1 MLGNP
6 FVLGEHG
13 SRDEVVEKYRRWLWE
28 QIKEEGAVYREL
40 LRLKA
45 AAQKRELL
53 LVCWCKRPNKEVAC
67 HGDIIKQA
75 IEWLDRWER
84 GIPEPQAHSLIHDLP
99 SSVELPVEQLSFCE
113 HLTMSTEA
121 TSAPEEI
128 SDELAETAIGW
139 NAPVVLQNR
148 EATVPVQQSVDGT
161 PAQLMQDDIQPCLPS
176 VVEHSPRPESPS
188 DESDQNQQKPSVGS
202 RSLYRSF
209 HYRHETDLHPRLYE
223 AFCGQLLQRHPI
235 RWDQTPV
242 GCASK

>member
-1 MLGNP
+1 MQILVTNKRYDNRPGEYIGRPSVLGNP

-176 VVEHSPRPESPS
+176 VVEHSPPPRKPVRRVRSKSAKAKRRQPEPLPQLPLPS
-188 DESDQNQQKPSVGS
+188 
-202 RSLYRSF
+202 
-209 HYRHETDLHPRLYE
+209 
-223 AFCGQLLQRHPI
+223 
-235 RWDQTPV
+235 
-242 GCASK
+242 